1 MKEASNSPAD
11 SNLENLKNNSSP
23 EPPKHGGAR
32 EGAGRRKGGMN
43 KDTEMRAATKQA
55 MIDRIHGNVD
65 ILLNAQFNKALGE
78 TYLMVKRTERDS
90 KGKVLRI
97 YHEVVEDK
105 QTIIDYLDGQE
116 MGGEDISDD
125 ENYYYMT
132 TKAPDNMALKD
143 LLDRG
148 FGKPDAKLDVTSDG
162 QKLERGASIEEIN
175 AILARAEAEAAERA
189 AKTNT

>member
-1 MKEASNSPAD
+1 
-11 SNLENLKNNSSP
+11 
-23 EPPKHGGAR
+23 
-32 EGAGRRKGGMN
+32 MN